1 MQIAMLKIIST
12 LLRGTVAE
20 IEETVLDA
28 NAIRLLEQQIR
39 EAAAGL
45 EQARRE
51 LACVMAHQSS
61 ESRAA
66 AALSA
71 RIAELETSGVAAL
84 RDGAD
89 AIASEVAAA
98 IAVAEDER
106 TERHDSAQRLDAD
119 ITRLRR
125 LADQGRRRLMS
136 LRRGLELARAQDAL
150 SRAGASGRRTV
161 MGSTGPIREAE
172 STLARIRERQAG
184 ALDADSALDSLD
196 REAEGKCLDERL
208 ANAGYGARPTT
219 RPDAVLERMRR
230 AAGLAQ
236 SAPPSAG

>member
-1 MQIAMLKIIST
+1 MLKIIST

-98 IAVAEDER
+98 IAC
-106 TERHDSAQRLDAD
+106 
-119 ITRLRR
+119 
-125 LADQGRRRLMS
+125 
-136 LRRGLELARAQDAL
+136 RRGRAN
-150 SRAGASGRRTV
+150 RA
-161 MGSTGPIREAE
+161 P
-172 STLARIRERQAG
+172 
-184 ALDADSALDSLD
+184 
-196 REAEGKCLDERL
+196 
-208 ANAGYGARPTT
+208 
-219 RPDAVLERMRR
+219 
-230 AAGLAQ
+230 
-236 SAPPSAG
+236 